1 VPLRQRQVQATRRA
15 VLEAARELFM
25 MWLLM
30 SPDQYYRLVHRR
42 HWTQHK
48 YERWLAASIVH
59 MLFGERP

>member
-1 VPLRQRQVQATRRA
+1 
-15 VLEAARELFM
+15 

-42 HWTQHK
+42 QWTRQK

-59 MLFGERP
+59 ALFGERP